1 MGQLAKFTINE
12 MQFQSTIDG
21 KKKSVKQN
29 FLQKKSLIKFINN
42 SFSTIFINEEKNQTK
57 PDHTFLYNSLDH
69 RYLTE
74 IHLLKST
81 H

>member
-1 MGQLAKFTINE
+1 MTIFTLYNSE
-12 MQFQSTIDG
+12 RFVFLTCLV

-29 FLQKKSLIKFINN
+29 FLQKKSRIKFINN